1 MMAAPALPPRFDVA
15 ALVAAGVTV
24 VLWASAFVGIRS
36 AGSALAPGALSLGRL
51 AVAFAVLLV
60 VCRLRHERLP
70 SAAQLKAL
78 APTLLPCGILWF
90 GAYNLLLNSGERRL
104 DAGTSSMLVNIGPLL
119 IAILAALFLHEGF
132 PRTLLLGCTVAFAG
146 VAVIAL
152 ASARHTATTAGV
164 LLCLGAAVAYAGGAV
179 TQKVVLRRLSALQTI
194 FLCALIGV
202 IFFLPFAPQLAS
214 ETAKAPAGAL
224 AWMVYLGAGP
234 TAVGFVTWAYALSR
248 TPVGRLGATTYLV
261 PPLSVLF
268 GWLLLDQT
276 PAAFAYLGGALCLA
290 GVALSRGLTGGRR
303 KSQSASGVQ
312 RSGEELDLPFASD
325 A

>member
-1 MMAAPALPPRFDVA
+1 MTAPAAQPPRFDVA
-15 ALVAAGVTV
+15 ALAAAGVTV

-36 AGSALAPGALSLGRL
+36 AGSALSPGALSLGRL
-51 AVAFAVLLV
+51 AVAFTVLLV
-60 VCRLRHERLP
+60 VCWIRRERLP
-70 SAAQLKAL
+70 SAGQLKAV

-104 DAGTSSMLVNIGPLL
+104 DAGSSAMLVNIGPLL
-119 IAILAALFLHEGF
+119 IGILAALFLHERF
-132 PRTLLLGCTVAFAG
+132 PRTLLLGCSVAFAG

-152 ASARHTATTAGV
+152 ASARHTTTTAGV

-179 TQKVVLRRLSALQTI
+179 TQKVVLRSLSALQTI
-194 FLCALIGV
+194 FLCASIGV

-214 ETAKAPAGAL
+214 EAAKAPAGAL
-224 AWMVYLGAGP
+224 AWTVYLGAGP
-234 TAVGFVTWAYALSR
+234 TAVGFVTWAFALSR

-276 PAAFAYLGGALCLA
+276 PAGFAYLGGALCLA
-290 GVALSRGLTGGRR
+290 GVALSRGVKRGR
-303 KSQSASGVQ
+303 KGSQSEPAAH
-312 RSGEELDLPFASD
+312 RSGEELDLPLGSD